1 MSQGADSANL
11 YQHVYRGLGDNG
23 RISTSLPPQAISS
36 HRKKD
41 KFIKD
46 NLDRLE
52 EIGLRQIRKNLV
64 FDEYYRMLEGDLAY
78 TDYEEQPEILRHVS
92 DIRGKADIPSYVRH
106 FDLIGQI
113 TKHLQGKY
121 NDTKHK
127 FVVDFFKDDI
137 SKNEYDREFSNR
149 IFEYTQKVF
158 NTELELRLL
167 RNGVSLQ
174 TEFESE
180 EEQQQYTQMLE
191 QQKQMFDTP
200 PEIKTAMNTQWKPVA
215 AKWAQSVLER
225 DRRRYNLDEMEREF
239 FKDFFLTG
247 RYFKHYHIGFDSYQ
261 PERWHPIETFFSED
275 ADIKYPQDGEYVG
288 NIQEMSPSAIV
299 NKFGHLIKE
308 TDMRTILNAFE
319 YSGGQ
324 NNQFEGKTPE
334 QIMEKNFTADSDL
347 IPHEDYFDR
356 QSAVELQSAVGM
368 PLGEETYI
376 NSEGEEQTKDAWI
389 PNYEFQNTGLFNI
402 SKLLRRDIDV
412 REDTIRV
419 VQAYWRSWD
428 KIGLMYRLNENGIP
442 SLDWVTDELDQN
454 FLKEFDITKVRNKSL
469 QEFINEYDADTL
481 EPNSIVWTQAPRVW
495 KGVKLCGTNSILKK
509 DLYIGAE
516 PMDMQIKGGES
527 NIYDVKLPVTGI
539 ITNSEA
545 KKIRPYQIE
554 YNYQMNLMHSLTEKE
569 IGIFWLFDI
578 SLLPSEFEGMGD
590 ARDILLNVTDMARDI
605 GLVPLDMSKQNMRN
619 RVGQQF
625 NSMMAQDISFVPQIQ
640 QKMQLAEYYKG
651 LALEQIGVTRQ
662 DMSTP
667 SEYATAEG
675 IKIGQQNSFSQIEH
689 IFEKMDNARLKDIEI
704 GLAVTQHCQTS
715 DKDIDLAFTSSDEEI
730 ALVREVFSD
739 ENFKLRNFGL
749 LPVADSKR
757 KKELEQFKQ
766 YLLSTNAIQNDL
778 SDIAQVITS
787 DSFAKV
793 NEILKKSQRERL
805 EQEQLQRKHQENL
818 VRTEQEG
825 EAQIKQSEQE
835 YQMTK
840 QDKELENRLQVAH
853 IQAMA
858 RVKDRNEEDGD
869 SEEVNRVANQHINDQ
884 AKIENESKKI
894 DLKKQDQMSKNEI
907 AMQNLKIKMKELEL
921 KKENNDIK
929 REAIR
934 AKTFG
939 DVVNKN

>member
-1 MSQGADSANL
+1 MSQSSDSANL
-11 YQHVYRGLGDNG
+11 YKHVYRGLGDNNTV
-23 RISTSLPPQAISS
+23 SSSLPPQAIPS
-36 HRKKD
+36 HKKKK
-41 KFIKD
+41 KFAQN

-52 EIGLRQIRKNLV
+52 EIGLRQVRKNLV
-64 FDEYYRMLEGDLAY
+64 FDEYYRMVEGDLAY
-78 TDYEEQPEILRHVS
+78 TDYEEQPEILKHVS
-92 DIRGKADIPSYVRH
+92 DIRQKADIPSYVRH

-127 FVVDFFKDDI
+127 FVVDFFKDDV

-149 IFEYTQKVF
+149 IFEFTKQVF
-158 NTELELRLL
+158 STELELRLL
-167 RNGVSLQ
+167 RNGVTLNQ
-174 TEFESE
+174 QFETE
-180 EEQQQYTQMLE
+180 EEQQEYMQMLE
-191 QQKQMFDTP
+191 QQKYMYDTP
-200 PEIKTAMNTQWKPVA
+200 PEIKTAMNTQWKPIA
-215 AKWAQSVLER
+215 AKWAQGVLER
-225 DRRRYNLDEMEREF
+225 DRRAHNLDEMEREF

-247 RYFKHYHIGFDSYQ
+247 RYFKHYHIGYDHYT
-261 PERWHPIETFFSED
+261 PERWSTIETFFSED

-288 NIQEMSPSAIV
+288 NIQDMSPSAIV
-299 NKFGHLIKE
+299 NKFGHLMREEDIKK
-308 TDMRTILNAFE
+308 ILNAFD
-319 YSGGQ
+319 YAGAGSSTAVTKSPKG
-324 NNQFEGKTPE
+324 
-334 QIMEKNFTADSDL
+334 IMESNFTEESDL

-356 QSAVELQSAVGM
+356 QSAVELQSALNV
-368 PLGEETYI
+368 PLGEETYFDS
-376 NSEGEEQTKDAWI
+376 NGEQHTRDSWI
-389 PNYEFQNTGLFNI
+389 PNYEFNNTGLFNI
-402 SKLLRRDIDV
+402 SKYLRRDIDV

-419 VQAYWRSWD
+419 TQAYWRSWD
-428 KIGLMYRLNENGIP
+428 KIGLMYREDDKGIA
-442 SLDWVTDELDQN
+442 SLDWVTDELDQE
-454 FLKEFDITKVRNKSL
+454 FLKEFDIKKVRDKSL
-469 QEFINEYDADTL
+469 QEFINEYEEGSL
-481 EPNSIVWTQAPRVW
+481 EVNSIVWTYAPRVW
-495 KGVKLCGTNSILKK
+495 QGIKLSGTNSILEK
-509 DLYIGAE
+509 DLYLGVE
-516 PMDMQIKGGES
+516 PMPLQIKGGAS

-590 ARDILLNVTDMARDI
+590 AREILLNVTDMARDI

-640 QKMQLAEYYKG
+640 QKMQLAEYYKN

-667 SEYATAEG
+667 SEYSTAEG
-675 IKIGQQNSFSQIEH
+675 IKVGQQNSFSQIEH
-689 IFEKMDNARLKDIEI
+689 IFEKMDNARLKDLEI
-704 GLAVTQHCQTS
+704 GLAVTQHCQAD
-715 DKDIDLAFTSSDEEI
+715 DKDISLNYTSSDEEI
-730 ALVREVFSD
+730 ALVRQIFTD

-766 YLLSTNAIQNDL
+766 YLLSNNAIQNDL

-793 NEILKKSQRERL
+793 NDILKKSQSQRL
-805 EQEQLQRKHQENL
+805 EQEEIGREHEQNLMNQRNEA
-818 VRTEQEG
+818 
-825 EAQIKQSEQE
+825 EAQMRAEE
-835 YQMTK
+835 RAYQTEK

-858 RVKDRNEEDGD
+858 RVKDRNEEEGD
-869 SEEVNRVANQHINDQ
+869 AYEVNRVANQHLNDKL
-884 AKIENESKKI
+884 KIENESKKI
-894 DLKKQDQMSKNEI
+894 DLKRQDQMSKSEI
-907 AMQNLKIKMKELEL
+907 ALQNLKLKMEELAL
-921 KKENNDIK
+921 KKENNQIK